1 MIRLAVVAVV
11 CASVAARASP
21 DGGVTFDVQRGD
33 LIVGNR
39 LERVVGGCYLNDA
52 KCIGVARELVTLRAE
67 NASLKSS
74 AVPPPAWVVTLLLVS
89 MAAGFG
95 AAFLVP
101 R

>member
-1 MIRLAVVAVV
+1 MSRLAVVAIV
-11 CASVAARASP
+11 CASLVARAAP

-74 AVPPPAWVVTLLLVS
+74 AVPPPAWATVLLLVA
-89 MAAGFG
+89 MGAGFG
-95 AAFLVP
+95 ASFLVP
-101 R
+101 H